1 MFGEITIPYESVML
15 YNVAKLK
22 TGIDFEEVE
31 LAIAEMCSLVKETY
45 PDFIAGQVF
54 QYAGFISEEVF

>member
-22 TGIDFEEVE
+22 TVIDFEEVE
-31 LAIAEMCSLVKETY
+31 LAIAEMCSLVK
-45 PDFIAGQVF
+45 
-54 QYAGFISEEVF
+54 